1 MHLLQRHLDDLLDSN
16 AYSIALIKEEVGL
29 VKQDLEWIRNIEQ
42 EWYKDLWPRVLDVA
56 YEAKHTISS
65 ILVKDNGLLH
75 FIYSLSNATKK
86 DQAYQKKSILHEKTV
101 RIGPHCCK
109 TLPTNQHQLIINN
122 WSKNIAFSQG
132 SGLSS

>member
-1 MHLLQRHLDDLLDSN
+1 M
-16 AYSIALIKEEVGL
+16 
-29 VKQDLEWIRNIEQ
+29 
-42 EWYKDLWPRVLDVA
+42 A

>member
-56 YEAKHTISS
+56 YEAKDVIDS
-65 ILVKDNGLLH
+65 I
-75 FIYSLSNATKK
+75 I
-86 DQAYQKKSILHEKTV
+86 V
-101 RIGPHCCK
+101 RQTQIE
-109 TLPTNQHQLIINN
+109 LNL
-122 WSKNIAFSQG
+122 
-132 SGLSS
+132 